1 MPQKNGNVAYLDSI
15 RGIAAFLV
23 FINHF
28 SLAFYPSYFSQK
40 PEASHLN
47 GFEMAYSITYWSFI
61 TNGGFQVAIFFV
73 LSGFVL
79 SRKYFLTDD
88 LEVAISGLHRRFIRL
103 YVPIAVTL
111 IISYIL
117 LTSNLITNDASSR
130 ITLSDWFIK
139 QWRISEPASRLWGSL
154 TYGTMFAGDASF
166 DTCLWTMSYEFY
178 GSLFVF
184 SFLVFTHFAK
194 RYRLLMMFFA
204 MYYFYMSKSPFY
216 MAFVLGMTMCYT
228 EQWMKKRQGI
238 ATTIIATGLLV
249 FSLLLGSIPFCSP
262 LPDSRQEA
270 FKDIVWDYTPWCLT
284 IGAYLL
290 VLSYVMSPLLQKI
303 VSFKPLRFLGYI
315 SFSLYL
321 IHPLILGSFSSS
333 MFLSFY
339 NSSKDYNGSVI
350 KVFVATVAVLIPIS
364 WVMARYV
371 DQSGITLAKKVY
383 NIFRKPLD
391 KKPSYLQD
399 RDENKPD
406 ATPVVAVSAPAPAP
420 TPVSSK
426 KKK

>member
-1 MPQKNGNVAYLDSI
+1 MPQKHGNVAYLDGI

-23 FINHF
+23 FMNHF
-28 SLAFYPSYFSQK
+28 CLAFYPAYFFLK
-40 PEASHLN
+40 PEMSHLN
-47 GFEMAYSITYWSFI
+47 GAEIDYQKSLLSFI

-79 SRKYFLTDD
+79 SRKYFLTDNI
-88 LEVAISGLHRRFIRL
+88 EIAVSGLHRRFIRL
-103 YVPIAVTL
+103 WVPIAVTL

-117 LTSNLITNDASSR
+117 LTGHFITNDASSR
-130 ITLSDWFIK
+130 ITLSEWFFK
-139 QWRISEPASRLWGSL
+139 QWRISEPESRLWSSL

-184 SFLVFTHFAK
+184 SFLIFTHFTK

-216 MAFVLGMTMCYT
+216 MGFVLGMSLCYT
-228 EQWMKKRQGI
+228 EQWLKKRQGI
-238 ATTIIATGLLV
+238 LTTLIAVGLLV
-249 FSLLLGSIPFCSP
+249 FGLMMGSVPFCAP
-262 LPDSRQEA
+262 FPDSAQEN
-270 FKDIVWDYTPWCLT
+270 FKDLRWDYTPWALI
-284 IGAYLL
+284 IGAYSL
-290 VLSYVMSPLLQKI
+290 VLAYVMSPLLQKI
-303 VSFKPLRFLGYI
+303 VSFKPFRFLGYV

-339 NSSKDYNGSVI
+339 NSSKDYNGSVL
-350 KVFVATVAVLIPIS
+350 KVFIATVALLLPIS
-364 WVMARYV
+364 WVLARYV
-371 DQSGITLAKKVY
+371 DQSGIKLAKKVY
-383 NIFRKPLD
+383 EIFRKPLD
-391 KKPSYLQD
+391 KIPDYL
-399 RDENKPD
+399 RNDESD
-406 ATPVVAVSAPAPAP
+406 STTEQPVPAVAAAPAPQ
-420 TPVSSK
+420 PVAK

>member
-1 MPQKNGNVAYLDSI
+1 MPQKNGNVAYLDGI

-23 FINHF
+23 FMNHF
-28 SLAFYPSYFSQK
+28 CLAFYPAYFFLK
-40 PEASHLN
+40 PEISHLN
-47 GFEMAYSITYWSFI
+47 GVELDYQKSLLSFI

-73 LSGFVL
+73 LSGYVL
-79 SRKYFLTDD
+79 SRKYFLTDNI
-88 LEVAISGLHRRFIRL
+88 EFAVSGLHRRFLRL
-103 YVPIAVTL
+103 WVPIAVTL
-111 IISYIL
+111 IISYVL
-117 LTSNLITNDASSR
+117 LTGNFITNDASSR

-139 QWRISEPASRLWGSL
+139 QWRIAEPAPRLWSAL

-184 SFLVFTHFAK
+184 SFLIFTHFTK

-204 MYYFYMSKSPFY
+204 MYYFYMAKSPFY
-216 MAFVLGMTMCYT
+216 LAFVLGMSMCYT

-238 ATTIIATGLLV
+238 VTTIIAVGLLI
-249 FSLLLGSIPFCSP
+249 FGLMMGSVPFCAP
-262 LPDSRQEA
+262 FPDSRQEA
-270 FKDIVWDYTPWCLT
+270 FKDIVWDYTPWALT
-284 IGAYLL
+284 IGAYSL
-290 VLSYVMSPLLQKI
+290 VLAYVMSPLLQKI
-303 VSFKPLRFLGYI
+303 VSFKPFRFLGYI

-350 KVFVATVAVLIPIS
+350 KVFVATVAILLPIS

-371 DQSGITLAKKVY
+371 DQFGIKLAKKVY
-383 NIFRKPLD
+383 DIFRKPLE
-391 KKPSYLQD
+391 KKPSYLM
-399 RDENKPD
+399 DEEDNKVEPQPVL
-406 ATPVVAVSAPAPAP
+406 ATTPPAPAP
-420 TPVSSK
+420 PGTK